1 MCDRNREIL
10 DYLVDILTEC
20 DYLLESTKNLTFK
33 DFVQNEH
40 LKRAFTRSLE
50 IIGEASKKIPQNIRE
65 KFPYVPWRQMA
76 GIRDVLAHEYFG
88 VDYAVIWEVVT
99 TEIAAVRDSI
109 AKVVSF
115 FEKTS

>member
-1 MCDRNREIL
+1 MCDRDREIF

-20 DYLLESTKNLTFK
+20 DYLLESAKNLTFG

-50 IIGEASKKIPQNIRE
+50 IIGEASKKIPQDVRE
-65 KFPYVPWRQMA
+65 KFPHVPWRQMA

-99 TEIAAVRDSI
+99 TEIAAIRDSI
-109 AKVVSF
+109 ARVVSSL
-115 FEKTS
+115 EKTS